1 MMLDCGLGQMVPRKG
16 LSLYPRNIS
25 KINDLTPLK
34 IGALYQ
40 ANVPM
45 SIIK

>member
-16 LSLYPRNIS
+16 LSAWPGNIS
-25 KINDLTPLK
+25 KTNGLALSK
-34 IGALYQ
+34 IDALYQ

-45 SIIK
+45 SIVK